1 MHEIEQL
8 ITIAGR
14 LLTEDSIVA
23 IREVGAEPK
32 RDVSG
37 ITAKVTGA
45 FTAPYFDVDSSLKVA
60 EVVYNRGGGSCSADQ
75 LAAWLEYAS
84 VRSGTYLTRVS
95 AANKH
100 FGFIDQSGDNFTVT
114 DRAKK
119 ILAPVMPE
127 DAISAKVEAF
137 LAVPLFAK
145 VYEQF
150 RGSQIPH
157 EIGLKNLFQST
168 YKLLPDRAA
177 PAVRIFLNSAEQAG
191 LLTADRTR
199 LIKPTAASGAT
210 KPPQGE
216 KEETVLPEKQKPG
229 GGGGDGPRGIHEAI
243 SGLLRYL
250 PPPGTPWSKQKKE
263 SFMKAFTAAVDLI
276 YPEEDAS

>member
-1 MHEIEQL
+1 MADIKSVSEPKSAPPQVSV
-8 ITIAGR
+8 AGR
-14 LLTEDSIVA
+14 ANS
-23 IREVGAEPK
+23 
-32 RDVSG
+32 
-37 ITAKVTGA
+37 
-45 FTAPYFDVDSSLKVA
+45 FTAPYFDLDSSLKVA
-60 EVVYNRGGGSCSADQ
+60 DLIYNKGGGACTGDQ

-84 VRSGTYLTRVS
+84 IRSGTYLTRVS

-100 FGFIDQSGDNFTVT
+100 FGFITQEGDSFVVT

-127 DAISAKVEAF
+127 DAVSARVEAF

-157 EIGLKNLFQST
+157 EVGLKNLFHST

-177 PAVRIFLNSAEQAG
+177 PAVRVFLNSAEQAG
-191 LLTADRTR
+191 LLTADRSR
-199 LIKPTAASGAT
+199 LIKPSITASA
-210 KPPQGE
+210 KPPQAE
-216 KEETVLPEKQKPG
+216 KEESSATEKQKGNGG

-250 PPPGTPWSKQKKE
+250 PPPGTPWSAQKKA
-263 SFMKAFTAAVDLI
+263 SFLKAFTAAIDLI
-276 YPEEDAS
+276 YPEEGAP